1 MKHKMFSYREYIN
14 IIKHFKFLIKDFKN
28 VNKKTKQFCIIR
40 HDVEFSLDRAL
51 MIARLD
57 YNLGIKS
64 SFFIQVKNDCYNG
77 ISDRGILIIKEI
89 LKLKHFIGLHFYF
102 SKTQK
107 NLKVLKFEF
116 KKQTKILETAIGKKI
131 DRFSIHRPSKW
142 ILKQDSKIFKPY
154 INTYSKLYF
163 EFREDPKNIKYY
175 SDSNH
180 NWKYGYPKLINKFQ
194 KYQILLHPDE
204 WSKEGG
210 GQKENLKKLIQ
221 ENKQR
226 FIKNMDGEY
235 KTFKR
240 YFKI

>member
-107 NLKVLKFEF
+107 NLKELKFEF
-116 KKQTKILETAIGKKI
+116 KKQTKISSIRVKI
-131 DRFSIHRPSKW
+131 
-142 ILKQDSKIFKPY
+142 
-154 INTYSKLYF
+154 
-163 EFREDPKNIKYY
+163 
-175 SDSNH
+175 
-180 NWKYGYPKLINKFQ
+180 
-194 KYQILLHPDE
+194 
-204 WSKEGG
+204 
-210 GQKENLKKLIQ
+210 
-221 ENKQR
+221 
-226 FIKNMDGEY
+226 
-235 KTFKR
+235 
-240 YFKI
+240 